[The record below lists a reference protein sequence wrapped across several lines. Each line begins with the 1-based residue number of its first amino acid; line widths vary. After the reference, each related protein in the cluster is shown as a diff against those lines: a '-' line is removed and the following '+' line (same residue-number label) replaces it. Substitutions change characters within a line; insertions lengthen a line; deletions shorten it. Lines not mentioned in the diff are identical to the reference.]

1 MFERE
6 SSGKYA
12 PSPVRC
18 TLPGTGKLGGL
29 YLVPTLAQAYL
40 RRRPKSV
47 LFTSTSSSCGQGHH
61 GGGRSRSPQEPTS
74 RGRLSVWTLALSRE
88 ALQQVIGRHPE
99 PQEEGPGT
107 PQPPPSGPGALFRP
121 GGSSLKSL
129 RAGMGPGHASCA
141 VSGKKISRHR
151 CTVSCGE
158 TTLWPTVRGSA

>member
-1 MFERE
+1 MRE

-12 PSPVRC
+12 PSPVHC

-40 RRRPKSV
+40 QRRPKSV
-47 LFTSTSSSCGQGHH
+47 LFTSTSSSCD
-61 GGGRSRSPQEPTS
+61 GGGPSRSPQELTS
-74 RGRLSVWTLALSRE
+74 CGRLSVRTLALSRE
-88 ALQQVIGRHPE
+88 ALEQVIGRHPE
-99 PQEEGPGT
+99 PREEGPGI